1 MATMVGITDEV
12 GAIII
17 VVLVI
22 NLVVAIK
29 VEWVAAWAVNSP
41 AEVWAVNSPAE
52 VWAVNNPVADRVVAK
67 AAGRTCSTTCTCAA

>member
-29 VEWVAAWAVNSP
+29 VEWVAAWAVNSQ
-41 AEVWAVNSPAE
+41 AAWAVNSPAAAW
-52 VWAVNNPVADRVVAK
+52 VDNNPVADRVVAK